1 MGKNYDFIIVGQGIT
16 GSVLSW
22 RLIEKNFNFLVINNS
37 NKKSSSKSALGLYN
51 PITGKNFVETWD
63 SNEIINEMNILII
76 GFGTAGRHYFK
87 LLEKNV
93 KTVNLEELLNVFPD
107 MLNGKT
113 SGRILVDLIK

>member
-51 PITGKNFVETWD
+51 PITGKNFVETWN
-63 SNEIINEMNILII
+63 SNEIINETENFYASIENKETFSNI
-76 GFGTAGRHYFK
+76 TQ
-87 LLEKNV
+87 
-93 KTVNLEELLNVFPD
+93 
-107 MLNGKT
+107 M
-113 SGRILVDLIK
+113 

>member
-51 PITGKNFVETWD
+51 PITGKNFVETWN
-63 SNEIINEMNILII
+63 SNQIINETENFYASIENKLNEKYEFLVSVSHEKDFAIAFVVM
-76 GFGTAGRHYFK
+76 FK
-87 LLEKNV
+87 IE
-93 KTVNLEELLNVFPD
+93 
-107 MLNGKT
+107 
-113 SGRILVDLIK
+113 